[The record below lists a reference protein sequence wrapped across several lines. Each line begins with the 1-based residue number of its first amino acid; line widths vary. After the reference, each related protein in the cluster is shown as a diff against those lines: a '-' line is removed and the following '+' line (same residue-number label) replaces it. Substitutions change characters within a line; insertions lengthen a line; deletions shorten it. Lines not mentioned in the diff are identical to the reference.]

1 MATSEAEPRGRRHA
15 LSRTCDSHTTQMD
28 APLRKRDRPLPDG
41 TLVAAEGEEVA
52 EGRAGVGKSCRS
64 RPGRPSAGLGK
75 SFQAHRASDRS
86 EFIQSK
92 EQR

>member
-1 MATSEAEPRGRRHA
+1 MRRHGRA
-15 LSRTCDSHTTQMD
+15 TLTPHRWTR
-28 APLRKRDRPLPDG
+28 LRKRDRPGGLDG
-41 TLVAAEGEEVA
+41 TPVAAEGEEVA
-52 EGRAGVGKSCRS
+52 EGRAGS
-64 RPGRPSAGLGK
+64 RGPAEATGPGPPSAGLGK